1 MHTVRTEYNLHS
13 IYNDLNTEVN
23 LHVWDTSGSKK
34 YKSITKQYYRDAHG
48 IILIY
53 DIANRKS
60 FNNLNNWIEDIKDNS
75 IKDCQIVIVGNKS
88 DINNRNV
95 SNEEGVNFANKL
107 GLNYIESSAK
117 NGTNILLIFDVI
129 SKKMIKVFKE
139 EEKTNDESIRVVKQ
153 SLSLNNELFLQKQ
166 KKLIQNIKEQEQKK
180 TSCC

>member
-1 MHTVRTEYNLHS
+1 M
-13 IYNDLNTEVN
+13 
-23 LHVWDTSGSKK
+23 
-34 YKSITKQYYRDAHG
+34 
-48 IILIY
+48 
-53 DIANRKS
+53 
-60 FNNLNNWIEDIKDNS
+60 
-75 IKDCQIVIVGNKS
+75 
-88 DINNRNV
+88 
-95 SNEEGVNFANKL
+95 NFANKF

-117 NGTNILLIFDVI
+117 NRNNILLIFDVI

>member
-1 MHTVRTEYNLHS
+1 M
-13 IYNDLNTEVN
+13 
-23 LHVWDTSGSKK
+23 
-34 YKSITKQYYRDAHG
+34 
-48 IILIY
+48 
-53 DIANRKS
+53 
-60 FNNLNNWIEDIKDNS
+60 
-75 IKDCQIVIVGNKS
+75 
-88 DINNRNV
+88 
-95 SNEEGVNFANKL
+95 NFANKFR
-107 GLNYIESSAK
+107 LNYIESNAK

>member
-1 MHTVRTEYNLHS
+1 M
-13 IYNDLNTEVN
+13 
-23 LHVWDTSGSKK
+23 
-34 YKSITKQYYRDAHG
+34 
-48 IILIY
+48 
-53 DIANRKS
+53 
-60 FNNLNNWIEDIKDNS
+60 
-75 IKDCQIVIVGNKS
+75 
-88 DINNRNV
+88 
-95 SNEEGVNFANKL
+95 NFANKL

-180 TSCC
+180 TSCCWKMNDLWKKSLKEEMQYIIILI